1 MIISNALHLTQ
12 GEQDGVYEAV
22 VNLVGL
28 LLRKAK
34 SLKGDRGWYKSL
46 QIQLMFV
53 CWMWYP

>member
-22 VNLVGL
+22 VNLVEL

-34 SLKGDRGWYKSL
+34 ILKRRWGLIGECST
-46 QIQLMFV
+46 
-53 CWMWYP
+53 

>member
-34 SLKGDRGWYKSL
+34 SLKRRWGLIGECST
-46 QIQLMFV
+46 
-53 CWMWYP
+53 